1 MTLPELVQLL
11 KTIKRVV
18 NGVEE
23 PIPIAYSHFTQTTE
37 NPMPSPPFICYLDQD
52 SDNFSADNKT
62 YHEVENV
69 DIELYF
75 KKKDLALEKQIK
87 NLLIENELP
96 YEKTPSIW
104 IESEGVFQCVFSI
117 TLI

>member
-1 MTLPELVQLL
+1 MILLELVQLL

-23 PIPIAYSHFTQTTE
+23 PIPITYSHFIPTPE

-52 SDNFSADNKT
+52 SDNFSADDTT

-75 KKKDLALEKQIK
+75 KRKDLDLEKQIK
-87 NLLIENELP
+87 DLLKENNLP
-96 YEKTPSIW
+96 FEKSPSIW

-117 TLI
+117 QLI